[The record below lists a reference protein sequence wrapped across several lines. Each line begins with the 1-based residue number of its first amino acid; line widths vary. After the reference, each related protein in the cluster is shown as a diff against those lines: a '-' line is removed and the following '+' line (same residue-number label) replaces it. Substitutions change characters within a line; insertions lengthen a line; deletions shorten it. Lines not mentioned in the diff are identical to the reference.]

1 MLSPEAVGAWFSG
14 LRLSIEARSTVENIR
29 TSGPFRLVGGG
40 RANVVGRYP
49 SRKMGVTIQFES
61 HRVELAFL
69 RELEHDPDVLEYY
82 DQPPSFRLEYRS
94 ACGRRVVVSHTPD
107 YFVIRKNGAE
117 WHECKTEEELDELAK
132 KQPNRYCRRTGGS
145 WSCPPGQRHAN
156 QFGFSYRVRSSKEVN
171 WVFQRNMLFLEDYL
185 RPDVPPVDVNTKQ
198 AVLALVSEQPG
209 ISLVDLF
216 KMSGTTAH
224 GDDVYSLIARDDL
237 WADLASEP
245 LAEPGYVRVFLNR
258 NQAAAYDALAES
270 EIRERKSGPVDMRVG
285 SAVSWDGR
293 TLKIV
298 NMGDAAIGLVGQD
311 RSLVE
316 VPIDRFEAL
325 IKEGRITSNGGPGH
339 DSEVVCL
346 LREASEDTLK
356 AANERVALVRRKLA
370 GNLARYDSPV
380 GERTL
385 RSWIARY
392 RMAEQA
398 YGSGYVGLLP
408 QTHRRGNRSRRL
420 PDETQRLLSEALE
433 NDYATLKQKSRFACW
448 AALQLKCEDAGLR
461 CPSYS
466 AFCRSINSRPRFAQV
481 TSRQGHRAAYAHA
494 PFYWEL
500 TRTTPRHGDRP
511 LEVGHIDHTELDVE
525 VVCSQT
531 GRALGRPWIT
541 LLTDAF
547 SRRVLSAYLSFDE
560 PSYRSCMMVLRECV
574 RRHARLPQILV
585 VDGGPEFHSIYF
597 ETLLARYEST
607 KKTRPPAKPRFGS
620 VCERMFGTSNTQF
633 VHNLLGN
640 TQVTRNVR
648 QVTKSVDP
656 RQHAAWTLRELHER
670 LCEYFFEIYDTI
682 LHPALGQNPRGAF
695 LAGIERTGSRLW
707 RMIPYDHDFLLST
720 LPATR
725 KGTATISPGRG
736 VKIHRIYYWSDAF
749 RDPEL
754 ERRPLAVRYDPFDAG
769 IAYAFVGGQW
779 VQCHSEYY
787 AVLHGRSEKEIML
800 ATKELRRRCQL
811 HSAQF
816 SVTAHQLA
824 AFLRSVEAEEV
835 LLSQRLRDHASQ
847 AIRADVVTNKPAPCD
862 QSSAHD
868 KAIVSSTAE
877 QMIGECKIYGEL

>member
-1 MLSPEAVGAWFSG
+1 MFSPEALEAWFSRQ
-14 LRLSIEARSTVENIR
+14 RLLVEARSIVENIR
-29 TSGPFRLVGGG
+29 TSGPSRLVGGG
-40 RANVVGRYP
+40 RANVAGRYP

-82 DQPPSFRLEYRS
+82 DQPPSFRMEYRS
-94 ACGRRVVVSHTPD
+94 VCGRRVVVSHTPD

-117 WHECKTEEELDELAK
+117 WHECKTEEELEELAK
-132 KQPNRYCRRTGGS
+132 KQPSRYCRRTGGG
-145 WSCPPGQRHAN
+145 WSCPPGESHAN

-171 WVFQRNMLFLEDYL
+171 WVFQRNTLFLEDYL
-185 RPDVPPVDVNTKQ
+185 RADVPLVDVSTRQ
-198 AVLALVSEQPG
+198 TVLSLVSEQPG
-209 ISLVDLF
+209 ISLADLLR
-216 KMSGTTAH
+216 MTEATAH
-224 GDDVYSLIARDDL
+224 GDDVYALIARDEL
-237 WADLASEP
+237 WADLRSEL
-245 LAEPGYVRVFLNR
+245 LAEPDQARVFLNR
-258 NQAAAYDALAES
+258 DQAAAYEALAES
-270 EIRERKSGPVDMRVG
+270 ETREERRRSVDLRVG

-298 NMGDAAIGLVGQD
+298 NIGDAAVGLVGQD

-316 VPIDRFEAL
+316 VPIDGFEAL
-325 IKEGRITSNGGPGH
+325 IKEGRVTPKGGPEPA
-339 DSEVVCL
+339 SAVLRL

-356 AANERVALVRRKLA
+356 AANERVALVRRRLA
-370 GNLARYDSPV
+370 GNLPRCESPV

-385 RSWIARY
+385 RLWISRY
-392 RMAEQA
+392 RMSEET

-420 PDETQRLLSEALE
+420 PDETQRLLSEAVD
-433 NDYATLKQKSRFACW
+433 NDYATLKQKSKFACW

-461 CPSYS
+461 CPSYTT
-466 AFCRSINSRPRFAQV
+466 FCRAINSRPRFAQV
-481 TSRQGHRAAYAHA
+481 TNRQGCRAAYVHE

-500 TRTTPRHGDRP
+500 TKTTPRHGDRP

-531 GRALGRPWIT
+531 GRGLGRPWIT

-547 SRRVLSAYLSFDE
+547 SRRVLSVYLSFDE

-670 LCEYFFEIYDTI
+670 LCEYLFEVYDTI
-682 LHPALGQNPRGAF
+682 DHPALGQSPRKAF

-707 RMIPYDHDFLLST
+707 RMIPYDQDFLLST

-725 KGTATISPGRG
+725 KGTAVISPGRG
-736 VKIHRIYYWSDAF
+736 VKIHHIYYWSDAF

-754 ERRPLAVRYDPFDAG
+754 ERKRLSVRYDPFDAG
-769 IAYAFVGGQW
+769 IAYAFVRGQW

-787 AVLHGRSEKEIML
+787 TVLHGRSEKEIML
-800 ATKELRRRCQL
+800 ATKELRRRSQL
-811 HSAQF
+811 HSVQF
-816 SVTAHQLA
+816 SVTAHHLA
-824 AFLRSVEAEEV
+824 GFLRSVEAEEV

-847 AIRADVVTNKPAPCD
+847 VIRAEMPIHKPSPRS
-862 QSSAHD
+862 QSSAND
-868 KAIVSSTAE
+868 KATEASTTE
-877 QMIGECKIYGEL
+877 QMISECQVYGEL

>member
-1 MLSPEAVGAWFSG
+1 MLSSEAVGAWFSG
-14 LRLSIEARSTVENIR
+14 LRLSIEARNTVENIR
-29 TSGPFRLVGGG
+29 TSRPSRLVGGG
-40 RANVVGRYP
+40 RTNVAGRYP

-94 ACGRRVVVSHTPD
+94 VCGRRVVVSHTPD

-117 WHECKTEEELDELAK
+117 WHECKTEEELDELGK
-132 KQPNRYCRRTGGS
+132 KQPNRYCRRTGGT
-145 WSCPPGQRHAN
+145 WSCPPGERHAN

-185 RPDVPPVDVNTKQ
+185 RADVPPVDVNTKQ

-216 KMSGTTAH
+216 KMSETTAH

-237 WADLASEP
+237 WADLGSEF
-245 LAEPGYVRVFLNR
+245 LAEPGHVRVFLNR
-258 NQAAAYDALAES
+258 NQAVAYDAPAES
-270 EIRERKSGPVDMRVG
+270 KIPERKSGSVDMRVG

-298 NMGDAAIGLVGQD
+298 NIGDKTVSLVGQD

-316 VPIDRFEAL
+316 VPIDGFEAL
-325 IKEGRITSNGGPGH
+325 VREGRITSSGGDRPK
-339 DSEVVCL
+339 SEVRYL

-356 AANERVALVRRKLA
+356 AANERVALVRRRLA
-370 GNLARYDSPV
+370 GNLPPNESPII
-380 GERTL
+380 ERAL
-385 RSWIARY
+385 RGWIARY

-408 QTHRRGNRSRRL
+408 QTHRRGNRRRRL
-420 PDETQRLLSEALE
+420 PEEIQRLVSEAVE

-461 CPSYS
+461 CPSYTT
-466 AFCRSINSRPRFAQV
+466 FCREVNSRPRLGQV
-481 TSRQGHRAAYAHA
+481 TRRQGQRAAYVHE

-500 TRTTPRHGDRP
+500 TQTTPRHGDGP

-547 SRRVLSAYLSFDE
+547 SRRALSVHLSFDE

-597 ETLLARYEST
+597 ETLLARYETT

-620 VCERMFGTSNTQF
+620 VCERMFGTTNTQF
-633 VHNLLGN
+633 VHNLLAN

-656 RQHAAWTLRELHER
+656 RQHAAWTIRELYER
-670 LCEYFFEIYDTI
+670 LCEYLFDVYDTI
-682 LHPALGQNPRGAF
+682 DHPALGQSPHDAF
-695 LAGIERTGSRLW
+695 LAGMERTGSRSW
-707 RMIPYDHDFLLST
+707 RMIPYDQDFLLST

-725 KGTATISPGRG
+725 KGTAMLSPGRG
-736 VKIHRIYYWSDAF
+736 VKIHHIYYWSDAF

-754 ERRPLAVRYDPFDAG
+754 ERKPLDVRYDPFDAG
-769 IAYAFVGGQW
+769 IAYALVRGHW

-787 AVLHGRSEKEIML
+787 AVLHGRSEKEIIS
-800 ATKELRRRCQL
+800 ATKELRRRGQL

-816 SVTAHQLA
+816 SVTAHHLA
-824 AFLRSVEAEEV
+824 GFLRSVEAEEV
-835 LLSQRLRDHASQ
+835 LLSQRLRDRESQ
-847 AIRADVVTNKPAPCD
+847 AIATEGTINTPAPYD

-877 QMIGECKIYGEL
+877 QMIGEFQLYSEL